1 MLLPSTQ
8 IAISVSRSSPKRAS
22 RRSGRDRHSANT
34 SLPARGLRGVSA
46 TSFLLRCHVE
56 PVRDEGLLGSRV
68 ASPFGFTPKKVLGI
82 EGCGNLRL
90 RQLQNRLQT
99 LWSSYQTIDFESL
112 KTELTDRPPD
122 VASRCTIDKYG
133 SVWTVRAKAPE
144 PIRHSHPRVKISF
157 TLACN
162 SRVKRRL

>member
-46 TSFLLRCHVE
+46 TSFLSRCGVE

-112 KTELTDRPPD
+112 KTELTGRPPD
-122 VASRCTIDKYG
+122 VASGAWENKRTKSFVG
-133 SVWTVRAKAPE
+133 FQNRTQVMRNKFRAKTAEGNP
-144 PIRHSHPRVKISF
+144 SHCLMPV
-157 TLACN
+157 
-162 SRVKRRL
+162 